1 VEKRGS
7 RTGAESSVWADR
19 PMGITMSRRLPRR
32 SERRCGVCGRR
43 FIPVTPRQA
52 YCSKRCAMKALRWE
66 LGEVEP

>member
-1 VEKRGS
+1 
-7 RTGAESSVWADR
+7 
-19 PMGITMSRRLPRR
+19 MSRRLPRR